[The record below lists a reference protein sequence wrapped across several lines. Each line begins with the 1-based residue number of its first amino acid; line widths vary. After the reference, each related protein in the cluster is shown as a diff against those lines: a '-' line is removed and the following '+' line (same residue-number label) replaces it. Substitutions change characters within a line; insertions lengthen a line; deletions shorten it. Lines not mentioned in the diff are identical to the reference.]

1 VRVYKNVEMKEL
13 IKEIKCLIIETL
25 YLEDINP
32 DEIEDNA
39 PLFVEGLELDS
50 IDALEIGVALQK
62 KYQIKLNPKD
72 EDLKKHFYSVQTI
85 ANYIKEM
92 LSEEGV

>member
-1 VRVYKNVEMKEL
+1 MTEL
-13 IKEIKCLIIETL
+13 TKEIKCLIIETL
-25 YLEDINP
+25 YLEDIIP

-39 PLFVEGLELDS
+39 PLFVEGLKLDS

-92 LSEEGV
+92 LSE

>member
-1 VRVYKNVEMKEL
+1 MTEL

-62 KYQIKLNPKD
+62 KYQIKLNPKGG
-72 EDLKKHFYSVQTI
+72 DLKEHFYSVQTI

-92 LSEEGV
+92 LSV

>member
-1 VRVYKNVEMKEL
+1 MTEL

-25 YLEDINP
+25 NLEDITS

-39 PLFVEGLELDS
+39 PLFFEGLELDS

-62 KYQIKLNPKD
+62 KYQIKLTSKGD
-72 EDLKKHFYSVQTI
+72 DLKKHFYSVKTI
-85 ANYIKEM
+85 ADYIKEV
-92 LSEEGV
+92 LSV

>member
-1 VRVYKNVEMKEL
+1 MTEL

-62 KYQIKLNPKD
+62 KYQIKLNPKE

-85 ANYIKEM
+85 ANYINER
-92 LSEEGV
+92 LSV

>member
-1 VRVYKNVEMKEL
+1 MTEL

-25 YLEDINP
+25 YLEDIIP

-39 PLFVEGLELDS
+39 PLFVEGLKLDS

-62 KYQIKLNPKD
+62 KYQIKFNPKE

-85 ANYIKEM
+85 ANYIKEII
-92 LSEEGV
+92 SV

>member
-1 VRVYKNVEMKEL
+1 MRVSKKVEMTEL
-13 IKEIKCLIIETL
+13 KKEIKCLIIETL
-25 YLEDINP
+25 YLEDIIP

-62 KYQIKLNPKD
+62 KYQIKLNPKE

-92 LSEEGV
+92 LSV

>member
-1 VRVYKNVEMKEL
+1 MTEL

-62 KYQIKLNPKD
+62 KYQIKLNPK
-72 EDLKKHFYSVQTI
+72 EKDLKKHFYSVQTI

-92 LSEEGV
+92 LSV

>member
-1 VRVYKNVEMKEL
+1 MTEL

-25 YLEDINP
+25 YLEDITP

-39 PLFVEGLELDS
+39 PLFIEGLELDS

-62 KYQIKLNPKD
+62 KYQIKLNPKE

-92 LSEEGV
+92 LSV

>member
-1 VRVYKNVEMKEL
+1 MTEL

-25 YLEDINP
+25 YLEDITP

-62 KYQIKLNPKD
+62 KYQIKLNPNG
-72 EDLKKHFYSVQTI
+72 EDLKEHFYSVQTI

-92 LSEEGV
+92 ISV

>member
-1 VRVYKNVEMKEL
+1 MRASKKGEMTEL

-62 KYQIKLNPKD
+62 KYQIKLNPKE
-72 EDLKKHFYSVQTI
+72 EDLKEHFYSVQTI

-92 LSEEGV
+92 LSA

>member
-1 VRVYKNVEMKEL
+1 MTEL

-32 DEIEDNA
+32 DEIEDNT

-92 LSEEGV
+92 LSV

>member
-1 VRVYKNVEMKEL
+1 MTEL

-25 YLEDINP
+25 YLEDITS
-32 DEIEDNA
+32 DEIEDNT

-62 KYQIKLNPKD
+62 KYQIKLNPKGK
-72 EDLKKHFYSVQTI
+72 DLQKHFYSVQTI

-92 LSEEGV
+92 LSV

>member
-1 VRVYKNVEMKEL
+1 MRVSKKGEMTEL

-62 KYQIKLNPKD
+62 KYQIKLNPKE

-92 LSEEGV
+92 LSA

>member
-1 VRVYKNVEMKEL
+1 MTEL

-85 ANYIKEM
+85 ANYITEM
-92 LSEEGV
+92 LSV

>member
-1 VRVYKNVEMKEL
+1 MTEL

-25 YLEDINP
+25 YLEDITP

-62 KYQIKLNPKD
+62 KYQIKLNPKG
-72 EDLKKHFYSVQTI
+72 EDLKEHFYSVQTI

>member
-1 VRVYKNVEMKEL
+1 MRVYKNVEMKEL

-25 YLEDINP
+25 YLEDIIP

-62 KYQIKLNPKD
+62 KYQIKLNPKE

-92 LSEEGV
+92 LSV

>member
-1 VRVYKNVEMKEL
+1 MTEL

-25 YLEDINP
+25 YLEDITP

-92 LSEEGV
+92 QPIHS

>member
-1 VRVYKNVEMKEL
+1 MRTFKKVEMTEL
-13 IKEIKCLIIETL
+13 KKEIKCLIIETL
-25 YLEDINP
+25 YLEDITSN
-32 DEIEDNA
+32 EIEDNT
-39 PLFVEGLELDS
+39 PLFVDGLELDS

-62 KYQIKLNPKD
+62 KYQIKLNPKE

-92 LSEEGV
+92 LSA

>member
-1 VRVYKNVEMKEL
+1 MTEL

-25 YLEDINP
+25 YLEDIVP

-62 KYQIKLNPKD
+62 KYQIKLNPKE

-92 LSEEGV
+92 LSV

>member
-1 VRVYKNVEMKEL
+1 MRVSKNIEMKEL

-25 YLEDINP
+25 YLEDITP

-62 KYQIKLNPKD
+62 KYQIKLNPKE

-92 LSEEGV
+92 LSV

>member
-1 VRVYKNVEMKEL
+1 MTEL

-25 YLEDINP
+25 YLEDIIP

-62 KYQIKLNPKD
+62 KYQIKLNPK
-72 EDLKKHFYSVQTI
+72 EQDLKKHFYSVQTI

-92 LSEEGV
+92 HSV

>member
-1 VRVYKNVEMKEL
+1 MRVSKKVEMTEL
-13 IKEIKCLIIETL
+13 KKEIKCLIIETL
-25 YLEDINP
+25 YLEDIIP

-39 PLFVEGLELDS
+39 PLFAEGLELDS

-92 LSEEGV
+92 LSA

>member
-25 YLEDINP
+25 YLEDIIP
-32 DEIEDNA
+32 DEIEDNE
-39 PLFVEGLELDS
+39 PLFVEGLKLDS

-62 KYQIKLNPKD
+62 KYQIKLNPK
-72 EDLKKHFYSVQTI
+72 ENNLKEHFYSVQTI

-92 LSEEGV
+92 LSA

>member
-1 VRVYKNVEMKEL
+1 MTEL

-25 YLEDINP
+25 YLEDIIP

-92 LSEEGV
+92 LSV

>member
-1 VRVYKNVEMKEL
+1 MTEL
-13 IKEIKCLIIETL
+13 TKEIECLSIDTL

-39 PLFVEGLELDS
+39 PLFVEVLELDS
-50 IDALEIGVALQK
+50 IDAFEIGVALQK
-62 KYQIKLNPKD
+62 KYQIMLNPK
-72 EDLKKHFYSVQTI
+72 EQDLKKHFYSVQTI

-92 LSEEGV
+92 LSV

>member
-1 VRVYKNVEMKEL
+1 MTEL
-13 IKEIKCLIIETL
+13 IKEIKCLIVETL
-25 YLEDINP
+25 YLEDITP

-62 KYQIKLNPKD
+62 KYQIKLNPKE

-85 ANYIKEM
+85 ANYSKEM
-92 LSEEGV
+92 LSV

>member
-1 VRVYKNVEMKEL
+1 MRVSKKVEMTEL
-13 IKEIKCLIIETL
+13 KKEIKCLIIETL
-25 YLEDINP
+25 YLEDIIP

-62 KYQIKLNPKD
+62 KYQIKLNPKE

-92 LSEEGV
+92 LSA

>member
-1 VRVYKNVEMKEL
+1 MRVSKKVEMTEL

-62 KYQIKLNPKD
+62 KYKIKLNPKG

-85 ANYIKEM
+85 ANYIKET
-92 LSEEGV
+92 LSV